1 MPDGRIADA
10 CCEIQFYLVVQLA
23 THIGV
28 DGGSAAVLAGVLLC
42 VELKLGP
49 TVKSVAG
56 TRLAESFHAFGADP
70 SFLLR
75 RAL

>member
-10 CCEIQFYLVVQLA
+10 CGQIQLDLVVQLA
-23 THIGV
+23 AHIGV

-49 TVKSVAG
+49 TVKSVTG
-56 TRLAESFHAFGADP
+56 TCLAETFHALGAYP
-70 SFLLR
+70 SFLF
-75 RAL
+75 